1 MSEKQGL
8 KKDTRMLKNES
19 GRSMVE
25 MLGVLVIIGILSLS
39 GITWYRYLVNKR
51 MANDIVN
58 EVKQRALLISVQRM
72 ATDRDELNESEFL
85 PTIQGVFP
93 TTQELHPHAS
103 GFFVVNVDQIPQDVC
118 SHILK
123 LEWELPVKIY
133 WNLVQDTDSYPHPQ
147 CPEGNALLSFVFDD
161 ELRGRSIPFNPGKRG
176 CVSDE
181 DCPVENCEI
190 CVYQQCERMCMGNEV
205 CSSGSCDCPLNHF
218 IDEETKECRPC
229 PENMTTTTPN
239 ATICEC
245 VEPNVLDLN
254 TGACVCPDGF
264 YINNGVCTPCPEDTL
279 GSVGPD
285 ATACLCN
292 EANGFFWNGTECE
305 HCIQGKTAQD
315 VSRNPNLLKKC
326 SEVKCDKGY
335 FHSYKECVPDG
346 VSKFET
352 GDGSCRRIEAD
363 EDGNTSLS
371 DEELLKR
378 YKALSTRF
386 SPENWDE
393 ESVLKAVYFAGDP
406 QTVTAAD
413 IRKKLKELLNGYVI
427 SRPSNSSF
435 CWVNALSWCEAQGYQ
450 TPTSADIGGVIQTIE
465 NVNMRAAILM
475 LTNDAT
481 STGELRCTWLN
492 GYRGTGQSFG
502 CWYAPFYQASYNQG
516 AGWSNQIGAVCKK

>member
-1 MSEKQGL
+1 MQRQRGV
-8 KKDTRMLKNES
+8 NET

-58 EVKQRALLISVQRM
+58 EVKQRALLISAQRM
-72 ATDRDELNESEFL
+72 ATDRKDDELNESEFL

-123 LEWELPVKIY
+123 LEWDLPVKIY

-147 CPEGNALLSFVFDD
+147 CPEGDALLSFVFDD
-161 ELRGRSIPFNPGKRG
+161 ELHGRSIPFNPSKRG

-218 IDEETKECRPC
+218 IDEETKECLPC
-229 PENMTTTTPN
+229 PENMTTTTTN
-239 ATICEC
+239 ATACEC
-245 VEPNVLDLN
+245 NEPNVFDLN

-285 ATACLCN
+285 ATACLCDQ
-292 EANGFFWNGTECE
+292 FFVWEQEKCISCWDLQYVPKNQWREDSTIQRCLQFCGKNQYYKSGRYADGCGPIGLEGGCVDNQQGSLPEGNDAQIMEGYQRAIQNFGVDLIKGTLE
-305 HCIQGKTAQD
+305 QKRD
-315 VSRNPNLLKKC
+315 PN
-326 SEVKCDKGY
+326 Y
-335 FHSYKECVPDG
+335 
-346 VSKFET
+346 
-352 GDGSCRRIEAD
+352 
-363 EDGNTSLS
+363 
-371 DEELLKR
+371 
-378 YKALSTRF
+378 
-386 SPENWDE
+386 
-393 ESVLKAVYFAGDP
+393 
-406 QTVTAAD
+406 
-413 IRKKLKELLNGYVI
+413 IRKKAKEMMNGFIMGNVMA
-427 SRPSNSSF
+427 N
-435 CWVNALSWCEAQGYQ
+435 WDHAKSWCLSHGWKMAHTDDLGCQYPWPFHWWA
-450 TPTSADIGGVIQTIE
+450 TWDKPTIDANGGVPPDPCIKPVPYAITILYSS
-465 NVNMRAAILM
+465 RH
-475 LTNDAT
+475 
-481 STGELRCTWLN
+481 
-492 GYRGTGQSFG
+492 GTGVEVAA
-502 CWYAPFYQASYNQG
+502 WIEDTDKG
-516 AGWSNQIGAVCKK
+516 AGLGSCFQLAFYGGRFRSRCGNFNWTHYPLCKK